1 MTHRSLPEIFGA
13 PITKVPATDETL
25 SVLKYGCTLVL
36 PLRRYTII
44 ALVALCAAGTF
55 SDLPAFAQQPA
66 AQRKVLSKVIPVYP
80 DLARHMGLGGAV
92 RLEVVVAPD
101 GTVKSLRAVGGS
113 PLLLKAA
120 QDVIPK
126 WKWAPA
132 AQESKEL
139 VELTFHPN

>member
-1 MTHRSLPEIFGA
+1 M
-13 PITKVPATDETL
+13 
-25 SVLKYGCTLVL
+25 
-36 PLRRYTII
+36 RRYTVIT
-44 ALVALCAAGTF
+44 LVALCTAGAF
-55 SDLPAFAQQPA
+55 SDLSTFAQQPA
-66 AQRKVLSKVIPVYP
+66 TQRKILSKVIPAYP
-80 DLARHMGLGGAV
+80 DLARHMGLEGAV
-92 RLEVVVAPD
+92 RLEVVVAPN